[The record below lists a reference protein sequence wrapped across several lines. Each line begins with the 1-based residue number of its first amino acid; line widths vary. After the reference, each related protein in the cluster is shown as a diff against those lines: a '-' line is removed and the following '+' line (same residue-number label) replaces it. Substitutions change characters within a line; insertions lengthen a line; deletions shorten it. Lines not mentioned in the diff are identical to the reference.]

1 MTTRPQVSVFG
12 QDNVE
17 NIVGQVKMPKVFQA
31 PIRLDIVQFVHDN
44 IARNR
49 RQAHAVYEK
58 AGMQH
63 SAESWHTGRAVAR
76 VPRVS
81 GSGTRRASQA
91 AFGNMCRKGRMFA
104 PLKIW
109 RRWHRKVNLTQKRHA
124 LAAAVAATA
133 IPGLVMARGHRIME
147 VPELPLVLEK
157 VSAEKTKDFLKLLA
171 RFGATAELERCKD
184 SKKVRSGKGKM
195 RNRRYVMR
203 RGPLFI
209 YSTNDQKK
217 ALTAARN
224 IPGVE
229 TMNVHRM
236 NLLDLAPGG
245 HIGRFVIWTKEA
257 FAALDKVFAVEK
269 SGYTY
274 ARPIMA
280 NADLSSIINSD
291 QVQKVLRPTKHTV
304 KTHENQKKNPLN
316 NRSAMKKL
324 NPFVEIKAKMEKTAM
339 DENKKARAELVKK
352 HRGLKKAGKKWMKAM
367 MAGLTEAMKP
377 EEKIKIDYE
386 HEEAISIHEEMS
398 DQEEEEAA
406 AAAGDA
412 KKEAKEVKEEEGGKK
427 ETKKETKKE
436 AKEEAAP
443 AKKDKKGKK

>member
-12 QDNVE
+12 QDNVD
-17 NIVGQVKMPKVFQA
+17 NIVGQVKMPRVFQA

-76 VPRVS
+76 VPRVG

-124 LAAAVAATA
+124 MAAAVAATA
-133 IPGLVMARGHRIME
+133 IPGLVMARGHRIMD
-147 VPELPLVLEK
+147 VPEIPLVLEK

-184 SKKVRSGKGKM
+184 SKKIRASKGKM
-195 RNRRYVMR
+195 RNRRYVLR

-217 ALTAARN
+217 AVTAARN
-224 IPGVE
+224 ISGVE

-236 NLLDLAPGG
+236 NLLKLAPGG
-245 HIGRFVIWTKEA
+245 HIGRFVIWTKQA
-257 FAALDKVFAVEK
+257 FAELDKVFAVEK

-291 QVQKVLRPTKHTV
+291 QVQKVLRPTRFSV
-304 KTHENQKKNPLN
+304 KTHVNQKKNPLK
-316 NRSAMKKL
+316 NRTAMKKL
-324 NPFVEIKAKMEKTAM
+324 NPFVNIKAQMEKTELDAS
-339 DENKKARAELVKK
+339 KKARAELVKK
-352 HRGLKKAGKKWMKAM
+352 HRGLKKVGKKWMKTM

-377 EEKIKIDYE
+377 AEKIKIDFE
-386 HEEAISIHEEMS
+386 HEEVISVHEEMS
-398 DQEEEEAA
+398 SEEEEDD
-406 AAAGDA
+406 G
-412 KKEAKEVKEEEGGKK
+412 
-427 ETKKETKKE
+427 TKKEGKE
-436 AKEEAAP
+436 GKEEAEGKTEAKAEEEAP
-443 AKKDKKGKK
+443 KDKKKGRK

>member
-1 MTTRPQVSVFG
+1 MTTRPQVSVFA
-12 QDNVE
+12 QDSID
-17 NIVGQVKMPKVFQA
+17 NIVGQVTMPKVFQA

-44 IARNR
+44 IARNK
-49 RQAHAVYEK
+49 RQAHAVYQK

-76 VPRVS
+76 IPRVS

-124 LAAAVAATA
+124 LAAAIAATA
-133 IPGLVMARGHRIME
+133 IPGLVMARGHRIMD
-147 VPELPLVLEK
+147 VPEVPLVLEK
-157 VSAEKTKDFLKLLA
+157 VSAEKTKDFIKLLE

-184 SKKVRSGKGKM
+184 SKKVRAGKGKL
-195 RNRRYVMR
+195 RNRRYVLR

-209 YSTNDQKK
+209 YSDNDQKK
-217 ALTAARN
+217 AITAARN

-236 NLLDLAPGG
+236 NLLHFAPGG

-257 FAALDKVFAVEK
+257 FAQLDKVFMVEK

-291 QVQKVLRPTKHTV
+291 QIQKVLRPMKPNVRTHT
-304 KTHENQKKNPLN
+304 NQKKNPLE
-316 NRSAMKKL
+316 NRTQMKKL
-324 NPFVEIKAKMEKTAM
+324 NPFADTKAKMEKA
-339 DENKKARAELVKK
+339 DQEEAKKAREKLIKE
-352 HRGLKKAGKKWMKAM
+352 HRGLKKKGKKWMKAVL
-367 MAGLTEAMKP
+367 AGLTEAMKP
-377 EEKIKIDYE
+377 EEKAKLVI
-386 HEEAISIHEEMS
+386 EEEEVISVHEEMS
-398 DQEEEEAA
+398 EEEEEEAKA
-406 AAAGDA
+406 EAPET
-412 KKEAKEVKEEEGGKK
+412 KEGEAEGEGKK
-427 ETKKETKKE
+427 EGKKEGKEEAKKETKKE
-436 AKEEAAP
+436 AKKE
-443 AKKDKKGKK
+443 KKGKK

>member
-12 QDNVE
+12 QDSVD

-44 IARNR
+44 IARNK
-49 RQAHAVYEK
+49 RQAHGVFHK

-109 RRWHRKVNLTQKRHA
+109 RRWNRKVNLTQKRHA

-133 IPGLVMARGHRIME
+133 IPGLVMARGHRIMDVPE
-147 VPELPLVLEK
+147 VPLIFEK
-157 VSAEKTKDFLKLLA
+157 ISAEKTKDFLKLLE
-171 RFGATAELERCKD
+171 RFGAAAELERCKD
-184 SKKVRSGKGKM
+184 SKKLRAGKGKM
-195 RNRRYVMR
+195 RNRRYVLR
-203 RGPLFI
+203 RGPLVI
-209 YSTNDQKK
+209 YSDNDQKK
-217 ALTAARN
+217 AITAARN

-236 NLLDLAPGG
+236 NLLRLAPGG

-257 FAALDKVFAVEK
+257 FAQLDKVFTVEK

-274 ARPIMA
+274 AHPIMT
-280 NADLSSIINSD
+280 NADLGSIINSD
-291 QVQKVLRPTKHTV
+291 QVQKILRPALPNV
-304 KTHENQKKNPLN
+304 KTHINQKKNPLKN
-316 NRSAMKKL
+316 KAEMKKL
-324 NPFVEIKAKMEKTAM
+324 NPFVETKVRMEKASQ
-339 DENKKARAELVKK
+339 EEAKKARAELVKK
-352 HRGLKKAGKKWMKAM
+352 HRGLKKAGKKWMKSVLA
-367 MAGLTEAMKP
+367 ALTEASKP
-377 EEKIKIDYE
+377 EEKVRFAI
-386 HEEAISIHEEMS
+386 EEEEVISVHEEMS
-398 DQEEEEAA
+398 EEEEEEA
-406 AAAGDA
+406 
-412 KKEAKEVKEEEGGKK
+412 EAKETKETKEEEKEGKK
-427 ETKKETKKE
+427 ETKKEGKEEAKKE
-436 AKEEAAP
+436 AKKE
-443 AKKDKKGKK
+443 KKGKK